1 MQVITR
7 QLPRHELGAY
17 ADHLLALDAD
27 DRRLRFGQ
35 AIHDAAIHGYVERID
50 AGRDTVFGVI
60 DGDLELVGAA
70 PLARGEH

>member
-1 MQVITR
+1 MQVISR

-35 AIHDAAIHGYVERID
+35 AIHDASTHAVELLTDRV
-50 AGRDTVFGVI
+50 GRFDHL
-60 DGDLELVGAA
+60 LESQALALRQVAA
-70 PLARGEH
+70 AWLA